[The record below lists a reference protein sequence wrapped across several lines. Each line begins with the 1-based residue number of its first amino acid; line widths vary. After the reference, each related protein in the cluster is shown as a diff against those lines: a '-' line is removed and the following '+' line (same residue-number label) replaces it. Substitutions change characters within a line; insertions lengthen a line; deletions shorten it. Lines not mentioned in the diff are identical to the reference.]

1 MGLGP
6 KMASTWDFF
15 GMGIFNFWVD
25 RKIPSGKSRDRD
37 RDLRILGENHENPNF
52 HGISRQNEKSEKSG
66 IFTGNFPT
74 FGIKYIP
81 SRKLKDFFIYYLYF
95 KENVIINLNIQLGEA
110 QNDPGVREKMEELQS
125 DWTEFSR
132 SLVGWKTRIESDLR
146 KSKEYEN
153 VIQRAET
160 VVLDLHKKKADNG
173 SDEELAEVNLT
184 LI

>member
-1 MGLGP
+1 
-6 KMASTWDFF
+6 MAFY
-15 GMGIFNFWVD
+15 
-25 RKIPSGKSRDRD
+25 
-37 RDLRILGENHENPNF
+37 LL
-52 HGISRQNEKSEKSG
+52 
-66 IFTGNFPT
+66 
-74 FGIKYIP
+74 YI
-81 SRKLKDFFIYYLYF
+81 

-173 SDEELAEVNLT
+173 SDEELAEVN
-184 LI
+184 

>member
-1 MGLGP
+1 M
-6 KMASTWDFF
+6 
-15 GMGIFNFWVD
+15 
-25 RKIPSGKSRDRD
+25 
-37 RDLRILGENHENPNF
+37 
-52 HGISRQNEKSEKSG
+52 
-66 IFTGNFPT
+66 
-74 FGIKYIP
+74 
-81 SRKLKDFFIYYLYF
+81 
-95 KENVIINLNIQLGEA
+95 IINLNIQLGEA

-160 VVLDLHKKKADNG
+160 VVLDLHQKKADNG

-184 LI
+184 FNGS